1 MYINIFHALI
11 SSWWG
16 GGILLCANPKK
27 KNPDGE
33 GEGPKDDSVWRGVR
47 YLLSEILLLELNK
60 FEFSRP
66 PISAHVHAVSMIRKI
81 KFHETVFER

>member
-1 MYINIFHALI
+1 MRG
-11 SSWWG
+11 S
-16 GGILLCANPKK
+16 KK

-33 GEGPKDDSVWRGVR
+33 GEGPENNSVWRGVR

-66 PISAHVHAVSMIRKI
+66 PYMYVCTCGINDKENKI
-81 KFHETVFER
+81 P

>member
-1 MYINIFHALI
+1 MYIYIFHALI
-11 SSWWG
+11 SSCG
-16 GGILLCANPKK
+16 GGVFFYKK

-66 PISAHVHAVSMIRKI
+66 PYIRTCTCGINDKENKI
-81 KFHETVFER
+81 P

>member
-1 MYINIFHALI
+1 M
-11 SSWWG
+11 G
-16 GGILLCANPKK
+16 GGGDILLCADPK

-33 GEGPKDDSVWRGVR
+33 GEGPKDNSVWRGVR

-66 PISAHVHAVSMIRKI
+66 PYMYMCTCGINDKENKIS
-81 KFHETVFER
+81 

>member
-1 MYINIFHALI
+1 MYIYIFHALI
-11 SSWWG
+11 SSFFLG
-16 GGILLCANPKK
+16 GGVFFYARIQK

-60 FEFSRP
+60 VEFSTP
-66 PISAHVHAVSMIRKI
+66 PYIRTCTCGINDKENKI
-81 KFHETVFER
+81 P

>member
-1 MYINIFHALI
+1 MYIYIFHALI

-16 GGILLCANPKK
+16 GGYSFMCESKK

-33 GEGPKDDSVWRGVR
+33 GESPKDDSVWRGVR

-60 FEFSRP
+60 FEFSKP
-66 PISAHVHAVSMIRKI
+66 PICTCVHAVSMIRKI